1 MASLHP
7 TKQTLLDTVVEL
19 LNSKVPAEI
28 NSEEVL
34 EISGISKG
42 SLYHHYADFSELI
55 EQALIV
61 RFAHYVDASIAALS
75 QVLRTAKSK
84 TQLFEGLKQVTRHT
98 QSEKMKDGRYERLG
112 SMATAIRSPRMQL
125 ALGAEQERLTEA
137 LADLFR
143 ESQER
148 GWGNKDFQPRVI
160 AVMVQAY
167 TMGKIVD
174 DITPT
179 HMDSENWALLIDTFL
194 ERIFFTEGN

>member
-61 RFAHYVDASIAALS
+61 RFARYVDLSIAALS

-112 SMATAIRSPRMQL
+112 SMAAAIRSPRMQL

>member
-61 RFAHYVDASIAALS
+61 RFARYVDASIAALS

-112 SMATAIRSPRMQL
+112 SMAAAIRSPRMQL

>member
-1 MASLHP
+1 MSSLHP
-7 TKQTLLDTVVEL
+7 TKQTLLDTVVYL
-19 LNSKVPAEI
+19 LNSKLPAEI

-34 EISGISKG
+34 EMSGISKG
-42 SLYHHYADFSELI
+42 SLYYHYADFSELI

-61 RFAHYVDASIAALS
+61 RFARYVDASIASLS
-75 QVLRTAKSK
+75 QVLRTARTK
-84 TQLFEGLKQVTRHT
+84 TELFEGLKMVTRRT
-98 QSEKMKDGRYERLG
+98 QSEEMKEGRYERLV
-112 SMATAIRSPRMQL
+112 SMAAAIRSPRMQL
-125 ALGAEQERLTEA
+125 ALGVEQERLTEA

-179 HMDSENWALLIDTFL
+179 HMDEENWALLIDAFL
-194 ERIFFTEGN
+194 ERIFFTEGE

>member
-1 MASLHP
+1 MSSLHP
-7 TKQTLLDTVVEL
+7 TKQTLLDTVVYF
-19 LNSKVPAEI
+19 LNSKLPAEI

-34 EISGISKG
+34 EMSGISKG
-42 SLYHHYADFSELI
+42 SLYYHYADFSELI

-61 RFAHYVDASIAALS
+61 RFARYVDASIASLS
-75 QVLRTAKSK
+75 QVLRTARTK
-84 TQLFEGLKQVTRHT
+84 TELFEGLKMVTRRT
-98 QSEKMKDGRYERLG
+98 QSEEMKEGRYERLV
-112 SMATAIRSPRMQL
+112 SMAAAIRSPRMQL
-125 ALGAEQERLTEA
+125 ALGVEQERLTEA

-167 TMGKIVD
+167 TIGKIVD

-179 HMDSENWALLIDTFL
+179 HMDEENWALLIDAFL
-194 ERIFFTEGN
+194 ERIFFTEGE

>member
-1 MASLHP
+1 MSSLHP
-7 TKQTLLDTVVEL
+7 TKQTLLDTVVYL
-19 LNSKVPAEI
+19 LNSKLPAEI

-34 EISGISKG
+34 EMSGISKG
-42 SLYHHYADFSELI
+42 SLYYHYADFSELI

-61 RFAHYVDASIAALS
+61 RFARYVDASIASLS
-75 QVLRTAKSK
+75 QVLRTARTK
-84 TQLFEGLKQVTRHT
+84 TELFEGLKMVTRRT
-98 QSEKMKDGRYERLG
+98 QSEEMKEGRYERLV
-112 SMATAIRSPRMQL
+112 SMAAAIRSPRMQL
-125 ALGAEQERLTEA
+125 ALGVEQERLTEA

-167 TMGKIVD
+167 TIGKIVD

-179 HMDSENWALLIDTFL
+179 HMDEENWALLIDAFL
-194 ERIFFTEGN
+194 ERIFFTEGE

>member
-1 MASLHP
+1 MSSLHP
-7 TKQTLLDTVVEL
+7 TKQTLLDTVVYL
-19 LNSKVPAEI
+19 LNSKLPAEI

-34 EISGISKG
+34 EMSGISKG
-42 SLYHHYADFSELI
+42 SLYYHYADFSELI

-61 RFAHYVDASIAALS
+61 RFARYVDASIASLS
-75 QVLRTAKSK
+75 QVLRTARTK
-84 TQLFEGLKQVTRHT
+84 TELFEGLKMVTRRT
-98 QSEKMKDGRYERLG
+98 QSEEMKEGRYERLV
-112 SMATAIRSPRMQL
+112 SMAAAIRSPRMQL
-125 ALGAEQERLTEA
+125 ALGVEQERLTEA

-167 TMGKIVD
+167 TIGKIVD

-179 HMDSENWALLIDTFL
+179 HMNEENWALLIDAFL
-194 ERIFFTEGN
+194 ERIFFTEGE

>member
-1 MASLHP
+1 MSSLHP
-7 TKQTLLDTVVEL
+7 TKQTLLDTVVYL
-19 LNSKVPAEI
+19 LNSKLPAEI

-34 EISGISKG
+34 EMSGISKG
-42 SLYHHYADFSELI
+42 SLYYHYADFSELI

-61 RFAHYVDASIAALS
+61 RFARYVDASIASLS
-75 QVLRTAKSK
+75 QVLRTARTK
-84 TQLFEGLKQVTRHT
+84 TELFEGLKMVTRRT
-98 QSEKMKDGRYERLG
+98 QSEEMKEGRYERLV
-112 SMATAIRSPRMQL
+112 SMAAAIRSPRMQL
-125 ALGAEQERLTEA
+125 ALGVEQERLTEA

-179 HMDSENWALLIDTFL
+179 HMNEENWALLIDAFL
-194 ERIFFTEGN
+194 ERIFFTEGE

>member
-61 RFAHYVDASIAALS
+61 RFARYVDASIAALS

-112 SMATAIRSPRMQL
+112 SMAAAIRSPRMQL

-194 ERIFFTEGN
+194 ERIFFTEGH

>member
-61 RFAHYVDASIAALS
+61 RFARYVDASIAALS

-84 TQLFEGLKQVTRHT
+84 TELFEGLKQVTRHT

>member
-1 MASLHP
+1 MSSLHP
-7 TKQTLLDTVVEL
+7 TKQTLLDTVVYL
-19 LNSKVPAEI
+19 LNSKLPAEI

-34 EISGISKG
+34 EMSGISKG

-61 RFAHYVDASIAALS
+61 RFARYVDASIASLS
-75 QVLRTAKSK
+75 QVLRTARTK
-84 TQLFEGLKQVTRHT
+84 TELFEGLKMVTRRT
-98 QSEKMKDGRYERLG
+98 QSEEMKEGRYERLV
-112 SMATAIRSPRMQL
+112 SMAAAIRSPRMQL
-125 ALGAEQERLTEA
+125 ALGVEQERLTEA

-179 HMDSENWALLIDTFL
+179 HMNEENWALLIDAFL
-194 ERIFFTEGN
+194 ERIFFTEGE